1 MSANTSDVNPF
12 GEWNFVWL
20 AYCDGTS
27 QTSNRDQAVDAGNG
41 KKLHFRGRALLD
53 AHLYQLEQKYKF
65 LSTATEVIM
74 SGTSAGGMST
84 FVQSSF
90 VKSQLQ
96 VAGAKLVAVP
106 DAGWWWD
113 HAQYGDASKHPWL
126 DTMTGAIGPAVW
138 NATLRG
144 SMAACLKDAEA
155 EAEGG
160 RGSVLSAAGNAPA
173 PASMAKCFTQ
183 PYAYSYM
190 TDVPTFIVQSFA
202 DPANIGFCYK
212 GPCSNFEKCSPSQLA
227 DVQNYGTEK
236 RCGVCVFFCRCRNAL
251 RCAFRQPSVMFSL
264 FFPFLFFPFLFFPFL
279 FFPFLSLLPTT
290 PRHATPVADT
300 TTVPVT
306 TTAYVYNQTTKQ
318 PGQELKQS
326 ILSAQT
332 KFASRDSHFMTSCNQ
347 HEETCRVRESE
358 KRIAIPLPEVR
369 CDRYPSYKF

>member
-1 MSANTSDVNPF
+1 MYAVAHLLLTPTHTHTRTTRARALPSGSAGFYGLMSANTSDVNPF

-27 QTSNRDQAVDAGNG
+27 QTSNRDQTVDAGNG

-96 VAGAKLVAVP
+96 VADAKLVAVP

-126 DTMTGAIGPAVW
+126 DSMTGAIGPAVW

-144 SMAACLKDAEA
+144 SMAVCLKDAEA

-160 RGSVLSAAGNAPA
+160 RGSVQSASGNTPA

-183 PYAYSYM
+183 PYAYSY

-227 DVQNYGTEK
+227 DVQNYGTENA
-236 RCGVCVFFCRCRNAL
+236 VACVNFFPVPKC
-251 RCAFRQPSVMFSL
+251 CAVHSGDHLSCSL
-264 FFPFLFFPFLFFPFL
+264 FSSPSL
-279 FFPFLSLLPTT
+279 LSLSFSSHHTT
-290 PRHATPVADT
+290 PPPRHP
-300 TTVPVT
+300 
-306 TTAYVYNQTTKQ
+306 
-318 PGQELKQS
+318 
-326 ILSAQT
+326 
-332 KFASRDSHFMTSCNQ
+332 RH
-347 HEETCRVRESE
+347 
-358 KRIAIPLPEVR
+358 
-369 CDRYPSYKF
+369 